1 MYNIYRFSDKILNTD
16 FKLKSITN
24 SQCIC
29 KMRNFFNLFD
39 LRSSNVNLDLIT
51 SLRQLMKIKIFQVKD
66 EIIISDKI

>member
-1 MYNIYRFSDKILNTD
+1 MYNYYRFSDKILNTD

-24 SQCIC
+24 SQCIY